1 MLDLN
6 VYLKSG
12 HSRQSLH
19 TTVSVYTGLVQY
31 LLSFCL
37 AQPDSCGQS

>member
-1 MLDLN
+1 MLDLK
-6 VYLKSG
+6 VDLKSG

-19 TTVSVYTGLVQY
+19 TTVSYTGLVQY